1 MKTVIMGA
9 GAMGGLFGAQL
20 ASSGNDV
27 CLVDPW
33 KEHVEAIRSQGLK
46 IESQGIRR
54 VIPLEITT
62 EPIAAGKADLILLF
76 VKAHDTAKALD
87 DALVLEKE
95 DTVFLTL
102 QNGIGNE
109 EVICR
114 QVDPKKVMLGVTN
127 QGAALLGPGSIRHG
141 GWGKTY
147 IGELDGGQTKR
158 AVGIARMFRNAGIE
172 TEVSGDIRRLVW
184 EKLLINV
191 GINPLAALTGVNN
204 GELLDHPESLAVMEQ
219 LVSEAAAVARR
230 KGISLEGDPMEAV
243 KAVAG
248 ATRMNRCSMGQDLDQ
263 GRRTEIDVLNGAVV
277 REAEML
283 GLAVPYNR
291 MMTQLIKFVEKARE
305 KRREEGR
312 YGTKES
318 NTR

>member
-1 MKTVIMGA
+1 MRTVIMGA

-20 ASSGNDV
+20 ASSGNEV
-27 CLVDPW
+27 WLVDPW
-33 KEHVEAIRSQGLK
+33 KEHVEAIRSQGLR

-54 VIPLEITT
+54 VIPLQITT
-62 EPIAAGKADLILLF
+62 EPAAAGKADLILLF
-76 VKAHDTAKALD
+76 VKAYHTAEAVG

-114 QVDPKKVMLGVTN
+114 KVDPQKVLLGVTN

-147 IGELDGGQTKR
+147 IGELDGALSKR
-158 AVGIARMFRNAGIE
+158 ATGIARMFRNAGIE
-172 TEVSGDIRRLVW
+172 TEVSGAIRRLVW

-191 GINPLAALTGVNN
+191 GINPLAALTGVKN
-204 GELLDHPESLAVMEQ
+204 GQLLDHPEALEIMEH
-219 LVSEAAAVARR
+219 LVSEAAAVAGR
-230 KGISLEGDPMEAV
+230 KGIPLEGDPMDAV

-248 ATRMNRCSMGQDLDQ
+248 ATRMNRCSMGQDLDH

-277 REAEML
+277 REAKTL

-291 MMTQLIKFVEKARE
+291 MMTQLIKFAEKTRE
-305 KRREEGR
+305 SRREEGR
-312 YGTKES
+312 YGTKED